1 VPQLQSCKTR
11 TGNAA
16 PTDAKEFTMKRIV
29 DFFSRPEVLMALSL
43 VAMLVVADLSL
54 EVDFARLV

>member
-1 VPQLQSCKTR
+1 
-11 TGNAA
+11 
-16 PTDAKEFTMKRIV
+16 MKRIV

-54 EVDFARLV
+54 EVGFARLT